1 MVATGTDGAATVGA
15 FKHPLADMYLR
26 RTLDAIVD
34 VAQVVAHDFTDRPAH
49 YGGIPVAVGDTLMQ
63 LRTASGSHP
72 EWPTATQRASISDQI
87 AGSQLCRS
95 LAPLRR
101 SAIAIAQQGGDRAA
115 PPLRNDLLDSA
126 RAARSS
132 CCAIDEELIIAA
144 SRRTGPIFEAAT
156 RVLCTPELAQ
166 ALGQAPV
173 PEGGW
178 PDGGIYAQ
186 QMAHICEAI
195 STRIERPHPPGTMT
209 WTKFTILQRV
219 GFWGGTTISALL
231 DDSLTT
237 DGSAAGDESGDRIIE
252 AAYSWALALND
263 LLAGADVPRA
273 WTDPSYR
280 RKLEVAERDILPVH
294 PAGDIELTG
303 TPFDRGRMA
312 LQRLIGRGPG
322 VGGQDAGIRLD
333 TVTVHGELCCVTA
346 DVCTSTESTNY
357 CGVTD
362 TGFTCRTSSV
372 CLCLR

>member
-34 VAQVVAHDFTDRPAH
+34 VAQVVAHDFNDRPAH

-252 AAYSWALALND
+252 AAYSWALGPVLPTEIGSRGTRHPSSSSGGRYRTDGYPLRPWAYGPPAPYRARSRSRRTGCRHQARYRNSSRRT
-263 LLAGADVPRA
+263 LLR
-273 WTDPSYR
+273 
-280 RKLEVAERDILPVH
+280 
-294 PAGDIELTG
+294 
-303 TPFDRGRMA
+303 
-312 LQRLIGRGPG
+312 
-322 VGGQDAGIRLD
+322 
-333 TVTVHGELCCVTA
+333 
-346 DVCTSTESTNY
+346 Y
-357 CGVTD
+357 CGCVY
-362 TGFTCRTSSV
+362 
-372 CLCLR
+372 